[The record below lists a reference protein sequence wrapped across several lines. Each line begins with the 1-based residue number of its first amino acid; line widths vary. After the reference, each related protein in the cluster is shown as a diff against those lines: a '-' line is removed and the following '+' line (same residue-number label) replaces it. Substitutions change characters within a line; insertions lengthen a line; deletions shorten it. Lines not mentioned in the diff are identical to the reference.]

1 MQSNSKERNE
11 SIMEKRNSYKKDKNT
26 SLVTCESLAKNLFC
40 EKMLNK
46 SYVTTTTLRDA
57 LGAKNRNAVTRMIQ
71 NLGLGVAPYK
81 DTKTIEE
88 KTDWL
93 YKHLK
98 IFQMEGLKAYLR
110 EIRTRE
116 GKEKAKER
124 LKRKKFPEGYK
135 TKKKKQNAEKEREIR
150 EIQTKASQNFD
161 KLEG

>member
-1 MQSNSKERNE
+1 
-11 SIMEKRNSYKKDKNT
+11 MEKRNSYKKNKNT

-81 DTKTIEE
+81 DTKTVEE

-93 YKHLK
+93 YNHLK
-98 IFQMEGLKAYLR
+98 IHQMEGLKAYLR

-116 GKEKAKER
+116 GKEKAKKR
-124 LKRKKFPEGYK
+124 LVRGKFPNGYK
-135 TKKKKQNAEKEREIR
+135 TKRKKMEAEEEKKIR
-150 EIQTKASQNFD
+150 EIQTKALQNFD
-161 KLEG
+161 DLEK